1 MQKKKEQSVVGALLQ
16 EWVLLTTPSAA
27 AVAHRRRQDI
37 KTRVKAAVQFCFPA
51 WMGKML
57 IPARVGRQKKVFLH
71 EYLIHFSKVIAIPIK
86 ATSLTRTFA
95 ITDVQQTN
103 VLPSSC

>member
-16 EWVLLTTPSAA
+16 EWMLLTTPSAA

-37 KTRVKAAVQFCFPA
+37 NAQVKPAVQFCFPA

-57 IPARVGRQKKVFLH
+57 IPARVGGQKKVFLH
-71 EYLIHFSKVIAIPIK
+71 EYLIHFSKVIAIPIN